1 MYHRRSWSRSRWIG
15 QNNSEKSEHGMLKM
29 TSLVLRFSSNSLCL
43 GMCCICRCLKL
54 SVPISTFF
62 TPISYS
68 PRQAFTCPATVWG
81 LTDGESDNLA
91 IPMDVLAEMD
101 KVSCTSVTTFP
112 FIPHWFLE
120 PVQLETCLHIVA
132 LTVGDPSSSSLTKR
146 KYDVFSSCSVLWKPI
161 LLCSHS
167 KFFIKHMSSSW

>member
-1 MYHRRSWSRSRWIG
+1 MTRVTSNILLLFIICFVLKHYFPFLFRDSFKVSMYHRRSWSRSRWIG
-15 QNNSEKSEHGMLKM
+15 QNASEKSEHGMLKM

-54 SVPISTFF
+54 SVPISTPF

-91 IPMDVLAEMD
+91 VPMDVLAEMD
-101 KVSCTSVTTFP
+101 KVSCTSGTTFP
-112 FIPHWFLE
+112 FIPHWFW
-120 PVQLETCLHIVA
+120 
-132 LTVGDPSSSSLTKR
+132 SR
-146 KYDVFSSCSVLWKPI
+146 
-161 LLCSHS
+161 
-167 KFFIKHMSSSW
+167 SSWRHVFTL